1 MRNSTDIS
9 SQSGP
14 AKRPIGSTSQCQC
27 GDGEVFDKLKREK
40 ERSRSEK
47 RHRQMVD
54 HELAKDKRKEVF
66 DKQKREEKRSRS
78 EKRHHQLVDQE
89 LAKERGK
96 EKKNDLE
103 KPRRG
108 SDKGKKVE
116 ESPNESIETFESYEA
131 SYEANKEPKRNKKN
145 EDRIING
152 YDVSHLARPW
162 HANII
167 TTTKK

>member
-1 MRNSTDIS
+1 MRNSSDIS

-14 AKRPIGSTSQCQC
+14 EKRPIGSTSQCQC
-27 GDGEVFDKLKREK
+27 GDGEVFDKQKREK
-40 ERSRSEK
+40 ERSWSEK

-54 HELAKDKRKEVF
+54 HNIAKDKRKMVF
-66 DKQKREEKRSRS
+66 DKQKREEKRSRN
-78 EKRHHQLVDQE
+78 EKRHQQLVDQE

-96 EKKNDLE
+96 EKKKDLE
-103 KPRRG
+103 KPKRG
-108 SDKGKKVE
+108 SETGKRVE

-131 SYEANKEPKRNKKN
+131 SYESNKEQTRNKKN

-152 YDVSHLARPW
+152 YDVSDLARPW

>member
-1 MRNSTDIS
+1 
-9 SQSGP
+9 
-14 AKRPIGSTSQCQC
+14 
-27 GDGEVFDKLKREK
+27 
-40 ERSRSEK
+40 
-47 RHRQMVD
+47 MVD

-78 EKRHHQLVDQE
+78 EKRHQQLVDQE
-89 LAKERGK
+89 LVKERGK

-108 SDKGKKVE
+108 SDKGKRVE

-162 HANII
+162 HVNIL

>member
-1 MRNSTDIS
+1 M
-9 SQSGP
+9 
-14 AKRPIGSTSQCQC
+14 
-27 GDGEVFDKLKREK
+27 
-40 ERSRSEK
+40 
-47 RHRQMVD
+47 
-54 HELAKDKRKEVF
+54 
-66 DKQKREEKRSRS
+66 
-78 EKRHHQLVDQE
+78 VDQE
-89 LAKERGK
+89 LVKERGE

-108 SDKGKKVE
+108 SGKGKGVE
-116 ESPNESIETFESYEA
+116 ESPNDESMETFESYEA
-131 SYEANKEPKRNKKN
+131 SYKSKKEQTRNKKN

>member
-1 MRNSTDIS
+1 
-9 SQSGP
+9 
-14 AKRPIGSTSQCQC
+14 
-27 GDGEVFDKLKREK
+27 
-40 ERSRSEK
+40 
-47 RHRQMVD
+47 MVD
-54 HELAKDKRKEVF
+54 RELARDKRKKVF

-78 EKRHHQLVDQE
+78 EKRHQHWHWQQLVDQE

-131 SYEANKEPKRNKKN
+131 SYEANKEQTRNKKN